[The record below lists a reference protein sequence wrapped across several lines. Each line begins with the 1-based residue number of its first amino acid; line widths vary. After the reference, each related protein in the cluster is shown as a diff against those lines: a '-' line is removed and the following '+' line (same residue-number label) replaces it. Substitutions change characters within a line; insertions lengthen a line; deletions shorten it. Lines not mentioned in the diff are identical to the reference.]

1 VFSLTCYVQ
10 FEDFLQ
16 AIESPENQKVIEEFA
31 EIRDREH
38 TFSTC
43 SNNFYPGPEL
53 RCFSAIVTGD
63 KYVQ

>member
-38 TFSTC
+38 TFSAC
-43 SNNFYPGPEL
+43 SNDFYRAPEL